1 MWVTPK
7 TDWQAR
13 YDSRGYYIGDYVNVE
28 DYNRIKNNLLEL
40 REMAAALWNKIPRV
54 IVGEDKEVVDDY
66 YADEWNLI
74 EDGLDDFYT
83 IEVVDEIDSTNN
95 YCKLNAAKLHDGY
108 VLVADTQSG
117 GRGRNGRSFYSPKQT
132 GIYFTIFLRPK
143 VAIDL
148 ALKLT
153 AAAGTAV
160 AEAIEKNYP
169 LKAEIKWVNDVLV
182 NQKKVTGILC
192 EAGFEMNTA
201 NLDYM
206 IVGIGINVHPRTF
219 PDDIENIAGSIEDF
233 TNLKVSR
240 NVLLKDVLN
249 IFLDFYRNID
259 ANSFLES
266 YRSHS
271 CLIGKEVTVI
281 EASKTY
287 RAKVIDIDQN
297 ANLVVEK
304 DGIRSVLSSGEIH
317 IRDYY

>member
-1 MWVTPK
+1 MRK
-7 TDWQAR
+7 KILSILNER
-13 YDSRGYYIGDYVNVE
+13 YGQFVSGQEIADTLNVSRANISKHIRNLRQEGYHIEAVPNKGYMLTNEND
-28 DYNRIKNNLLEL
+28 LLT
-40 REMAAALWNKIPRV
+40 
-54 IVGEDKEVVDDY
+54 KE
-66 YADEWNLI
+66 LI
-74 EDGLDDFYT
+74 EDGLDDFFT

-95 YCKLNAAKLHDGY
+95 YCKLNSAQLQDGY

-153 AAAGTAV
+153 AAAGTVV

-259 ANSFLES
+259 ANSFLKS

>member
-1 MWVTPK
+1 MRK
-7 TDWQAR
+7 KILSILNER
-13 YDSRGYYIGDYVNVE
+13 YGQFVSGQEIADTLNVSRANISKHIRNLRQEGYHIEAVPNKGYMLTNEND
-28 DYNRIKNNLLEL
+28 LLT
-40 REMAAALWNKIPRV
+40 
-54 IVGEDKEVVDDY
+54 KE
-66 YADEWNLI
+66 LI

-95 YCKLNAAKLHDGY
+95 YCKLNSAQLHDGY

-259 ANSFLES
+259 ANSFLKS

-271 CLIGKEVTVI
+271 CLIGKGVTVI

>member
-1 MWVTPK
+1 MRK
-7 TDWQAR
+7 KILSILNER
-13 YDSRGYYIGDYVNVE
+13 YGQFVSGQEIADTLNVSRANISKHIRNLRQEGYHIEAVPNKGYMLTNEND
-28 DYNRIKNNLLEL
+28 LLT
-40 REMAAALWNKIPRV
+40 
-54 IVGEDKEVVDDY
+54 KE
-66 YADEWNLI
+66 LI
-74 EDGLDDFYT
+74 EEGLDDFYT

-95 YCKLNAAKLHDGY
+95 YCKLNSAKLHDGY

-297 ANLVVEK
+297 ANLAVEK

>member
-1 MWVTPK
+1 MKKKILFILNENYGKFVSGQEIADTLK
-7 TDWQAR
+7 V
-13 YDSRGYYIGDYVNVE
+13 SRANISKHIRNLRNEGYHIEAIPNKGYRLTNEND
-28 DYNRIKNNLLEL
+28 LLSAEL
-40 REMAAALWNKIPRV
+40 IQEGL
-54 IVGEDKEVVDDY
+54 DY
-66 YADEWNLI
+66 YTIDVI
-74 EDGLDDFYT
+74 E
-83 IEVVDEIDSTNN
+83 EIDSTNN
-95 YCKLNAAKLHDGY
+95 YCKLHADELKDGY
-108 VLVADTQSG
+108 VLVADTQTG

-143 VAIDL
+143 MSIDL

-206 IVGIGINVHPRTF
+206 IVGVGINVHPRTF

-233 TNLKVSR
+233 TDCKCSR
-240 NVLLKDVLN
+240 NVLLKDILT
-249 IFLDFYRNID
+249 IFLNYYQNINS
-259 ANSFLES
+259 NSFLNS
-266 YRSHS
+266 YRLHS

-281 EASKTY
+281 EALKTY

-297 ANLVVEK
+297 ANLVIEK
-304 DGIRSVLSSGEIH
+304 GGKRSVLSSGEIH

>member
-1 MWVTPK
+1 MKRKILSILNENYGEFVSGQEIADTLNV
-7 TDWQAR
+7 
-13 YDSRGYYIGDYVNVE
+13 SRANISKHIRNLRNEGYHIEAIPNKGYRLTNEND
-28 DYNRIKNNLLEL
+28 LLSAEL
-40 REMAAALWNKIPRV
+40 IQE
-54 IVGEDKEVVDDY
+54 
-66 YADEWNLI
+66 
-74 EDGLDDFYT
+74 GLDEYYT
-83 IEVVDEIDSTNN
+83 IEVIEEIDSTNN
-95 YCKLNAAKLHDGY
+95 YCKMHADELKDGY
-108 VLVADTQSG
+108 VLVADTQTG

-153 AAAGTAV
+153 AASGTAV

-233 TNLKVSR
+233 TNRKVSR

-249 IFLDFYRNID
+249 IFLDYYKNID
-259 ANSFLES
+259 SNSFLES

-281 EASKTY
+281 EAAKSY
-287 RAKVIDIDQN
+287 RAKVIDIDHN
-297 ANLVVEK
+297 ANLVIEK
-304 DGIRSVLSSGEIH
+304 DGKRSVLSSGEIH